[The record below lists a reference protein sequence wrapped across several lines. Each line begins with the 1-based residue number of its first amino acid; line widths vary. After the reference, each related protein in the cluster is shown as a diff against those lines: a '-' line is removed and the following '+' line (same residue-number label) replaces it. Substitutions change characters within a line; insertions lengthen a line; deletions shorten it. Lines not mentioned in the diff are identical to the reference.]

1 MHRVQNCI
9 WGPGACIHVHE
20 HVHVYTCIYK
30 YILHLK
36 GTAQYI
42 RNYMYMY
49 IYIYYKSVALASIRS
64 FVVVCT
70 VLTYM
75 YVY

>member
-1 MHRVQNCI
+1 M
-9 WGPGACIHVHE
+9 
-20 HVHVYTCIYK
+20 HVHVYIYK

-42 RNYMYMY
+42 RNCMY

-64 FVVVCT
+64 FVVACA

-75 YVY
+75 FLNER